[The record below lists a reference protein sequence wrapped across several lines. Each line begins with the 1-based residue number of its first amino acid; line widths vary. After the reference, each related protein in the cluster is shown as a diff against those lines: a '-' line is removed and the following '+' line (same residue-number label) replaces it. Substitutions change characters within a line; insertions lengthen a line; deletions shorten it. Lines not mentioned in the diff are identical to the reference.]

1 MAPAKSSS
9 KATTQAKTTTNT
21 ATRGRKQKAQIEEIV
36 DEEPVIEKENEV
48 EQQTQ
53 KLKNL
58 VKVSN
63 DDTNDEKNVTISD
76 LNTKSG
82 FVLAV
87 GENISNQL
95 GLGEDI
101 DNRKKPQ
108 LVKQLPDDIIQ
119 IVAGGMH
126 SACLTKNGQVYTW
139 GCNDEF
145 ALGRDN
151 NDEDI
156 DKVELNEHI
165 IQISGGDSHTAAL
178 GESGSVYAW
187 GTFRDGNGV
196 LGLEEK
202 KIAKKPFKLKIDE
215 KVIKI
220 SSGAD
225 HIVCLT
231 EKGDVYTAGNSEH
244 GQLGRVSKYN
254 SHRGGRRGYD
264 TLLLPGLVTFQ
275 KKREFN
281 RATKIE
287 NIWTTSYCSFLK
299 LKDSNVIIGFG
310 LNNCYQL
317 GIDDGE
323 NRYAPE
329 YLTMLRFGADIV
341 KIAGGMHHTL
351 FLDNKGKVYS
361 IGSHRYGCLGIGD
374 IKEDVQKPL
383 QIASLTDIVDISAN
397 TSVSY
402 AINKYGKVFS
412 WGSNY
417 SKQLGHDNEDD
428 YLQPERVSSKQ
439 IDCRDVYSVSVGGQ
453 HTLFIA
459 SDEKD

>member
-1 MAPAKSSS
+1 MAPTKSSS
-9 KATTQAKTTTNT
+9 KNIETKTTQVKSTT
-21 ATRGRKQKAQIEEIV
+21 TRGRKQKAQTDEIEN
-36 DEEPVIEKENEV
+36 EEPIVEEKEVQKNPQVIDKV
-48 EQQTQ
+48 E
-53 KLKNL
+53 
-58 VKVSN
+58 
-63 DDTNDEKNVTISD
+63 EKIETDNHEQNITISD

-95 GLGEDI
+95 GLGEEI

-108 LVKQLPDDIIQ
+108 LVKNLPEDVIQ

-126 SACLTKNGQVYTW
+126 SACLTKDGQVYTW

-156 DKVELNEHI
+156 DKVELNESI

-178 GESGSVYAW
+178 GESGSVHAW

-254 SHRGGRRGYD
+254 SYRGGRRGYD

-299 LKDSNVIIGFG
+299 LKDSNVMIGFG

-361 IGSHRYGCLGIGD
+361 VGSHRYGCLGIGD
-374 IKEDVQKPL
+374 IKEDIQKPT
-383 QIASLTDIVDISAN
+383 QIDNLTDIVDISAN

-402 AINKYGKVFS
+402 AINKHGKVFS

-428 YLQPERVSSKQ
+428 YLQPERVCSKQ

-453 HTLFIA
+453 HTLFIV